1 MLYNGTLVLNARHAP
16 FEAKGFADLYGRQII
31 LYQISLKKKRRALF
45 CTGDMLSADIVGTLS
60 L

>member
-31 LYQISLKKKRRALF
+31 LYQISLKKKKKKKGVHYFALVT
-45 CTGDMLSADIVGTLS
+45 C
-60 L
+60 